1 MDPAD
6 YDDHD
11 DDDDDDD
18 DDEHDDD
25 DDKMKTK
32 AKYLL
37 PHEKHGT
44 YVNYADNFDGEW

>member
-6 YDDHD
+6 YDDND
-11 DDDDDDD
+11 GD
-18 DDEHDDD
+18 DDD

-44 YVNYADNFDGEW
+44 YVNSADNFDGG